1 MKFWFSVNPNYVD
14 LYWRITNKTSN
25 NENSQQNSS
34 ITQLTNNIKR
44 SDLKNARLVL
54 TLKKLT
60 PHQHRNHLHRFRL
73 QYGIDYEKK
82 GMISNWRDIRSF
94 KITGSNKERFVV
106 IGISSVVRRYLKVIR
121 LWLIDHFNTD
131 LYCWMPSQFFKM
143 LQSNFFQMVNK
154 RDQDQASN
162 IVPQLKIRISSKP
175 EVNGTSSVDHTFHV
189 LKSAGTFRP
198 FILFSSINFKR
209 KKKTLLDHKLKSDK
223 IIKSKFPLLFW
234 FSCHIFI
241 FCVFPASRSWN

>member
-1 MKFWFSVNPNYVD
+1 MVSNFNLFKTCDIYFYNKYYPVVIKKILKFWFSVNPNYVD
-14 LYWRITNKTSN
+14 LYWRITNKTSI

-82 GMISNWRDIRSF
+82 GMFSKWRDIRSF

-121 LWLIDHFNTD
+121 L
-131 LYCWMPSQFFKM
+131 
-143 LQSNFFQMVNK
+143 
-154 RDQDQASN
+154 
-162 IVPQLKIRISSKP
+162 
-175 EVNGTSSVDHTFHV
+175 
-189 LKSAGTFRP
+189 
-198 FILFSSINFKR
+198 
-209 KKKTLLDHKLKSDK
+209 
-223 IIKSKFPLLFW
+223 
-234 FSCHIFI
+234 
-241 FCVFPASRSWN
+241 

>member
-1 MKFWFSVNPNYVD
+1 MIFISIIHRKYYPVVIKKILKFWFSVNPNYVD
-14 LYWRITNKTSN
+14 LYWRITNKTSI

-73 QYGIDYEKK
+73 QHGIDYEKK
-82 GMISNWRDIRSF
+82 GMFSKWRDIRSF

-121 LWLIDHFNTD
+121 L
-131 LYCWMPSQFFKM
+131 
-143 LQSNFFQMVNK
+143 
-154 RDQDQASN
+154 
-162 IVPQLKIRISSKP
+162 
-175 EVNGTSSVDHTFHV
+175 
-189 LKSAGTFRP
+189 
-198 FILFSSINFKR
+198 
-209 KKKTLLDHKLKSDK
+209 
-223 IIKSKFPLLFW
+223 
-234 FSCHIFI
+234 
-241 FCVFPASRSWN
+241 

>member
-14 LYWRITNKTSN
+14 LYWRITNKTSIN
-25 NENSQQNSS
+25 KTSPQNHST
-34 ITQLTNNIKR
+34 TQLTNDIKR

-82 GMISNWRDIRSF
+82 GVFSKWKDIRSF

-121 LWLIDHFNTD
+121 L
-131 LYCWMPSQFFKM
+131 
-143 LQSNFFQMVNK
+143 
-154 RDQDQASN
+154 
-162 IVPQLKIRISSKP
+162 
-175 EVNGTSSVDHTFHV
+175 
-189 LKSAGTFRP
+189 
-198 FILFSSINFKR
+198 
-209 KKKTLLDHKLKSDK
+209 
-223 IIKSKFPLLFW
+223 
-234 FSCHIFI
+234 
-241 FCVFPASRSWN
+241 

>member
-1 MKFWFSVNPNYVD
+1 MVSNFNSIKTCDIYFFNRKYHPIVINKILKFWFSVNPNYVD
-14 LYWRITNKTSN
+14 LYWRITNKTSS

-121 LWLIDHFNTD
+121 L
-131 LYCWMPSQFFKM
+131 
-143 LQSNFFQMVNK
+143 
-154 RDQDQASN
+154 
-162 IVPQLKIRISSKP
+162 
-175 EVNGTSSVDHTFHV
+175 
-189 LKSAGTFRP
+189 
-198 FILFSSINFKR
+198 
-209 KKKTLLDHKLKSDK
+209 
-223 IIKSKFPLLFW
+223 
-234 FSCHIFI
+234 
-241 FCVFPASRSWN
+241 